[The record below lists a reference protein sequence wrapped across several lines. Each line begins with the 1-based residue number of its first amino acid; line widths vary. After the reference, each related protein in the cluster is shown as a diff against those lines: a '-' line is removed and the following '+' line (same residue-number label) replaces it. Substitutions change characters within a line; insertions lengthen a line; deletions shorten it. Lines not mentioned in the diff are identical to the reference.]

1 MNERRIFWWKVG
13 YIVAIAALIVPLHM
27 LGLPASKD
35 TPGGMLAEIRRDYG
49 LSEANLGEIDAS
61 AETIKLATLGLRGVA
76 VNILWEKANYYK
88 KIEDWTSFGTV
99 LEQIS
104 KLQPH
109 FFTVWDFQ
117 AHNLT
122 YNTSVEFDDYKDRF
136 DWVIRGINF
145 LKEGKEKNTNDRDPR
160 FTDSRITARLG
171 WFLSNKIGK
180 ADEHRQYRRLFKE
193 NDQFFAG
200 DKYFPNRPRD
210 RRDNWLVGA
219 DYFDL
224 ASQEVAQ
231 GAPPPKTPVLFF
243 SQYAMALIYYADALE
258 SDSMAGET
266 PHFGQVA
273 EQAWR
278 SAGKAWELFGHRDL
292 PCVYGNFI
300 RLDAL
305 DDLVAREAQ
314 IEARLRTIMPGEM
327 DKYIAAE
334 GDKLSEDE
342 ANSLKTPVEK
352 RSGGDQTM
360 AFQAWQ
366 KVAERTSSEHRAEA
380 LKLAA
385 QYEDIELKAR
395 DIRSSRDIVNYAY
408 WKARCEAEPTQAALD
423 ARRLTYEGDYE
434 KQEARPNAAK
444 KKYEQAFAEWRK
456 VLDGSRV
463 LHDDTL
469 MAQDLS
475 EIVDRYRDSLR
486 QLAGDDAK
494 FPEKFILQDVLD
506 LNERTNGPSRPK
518 PPEAEK
524 PKETEKS
531 KSVEKPTEPRKAI
544 DTKKPAASR

>member
-1 MNERRIFWWKVG
+1 
-13 YIVAIAALIVPLHM
+13 YIVAIAVLIVPLHM

-35 TPGGMLAEIRRDYG
+35 TPGGKLAEIRRDYG

-109 FFTVWDFQ
+109 FYTVWDFQ

-193 NDQFFAG
+193 DDGFFAG

-224 ASQEVAQ
+224 ASKEVGQ
-231 GAPPPKTPVLFF
+231 GAPPPKTPVLFY

-258 SDSMAGET
+258 SDSTAGET

-278 SAGKAWELFGHRDL
+278 SALKAWEEFGRKDL
-292 PCVYGNFI
+292 PCVYGSFI

-327 DKYIAAE
+327 GEFLAE
-334 GDKLSEDE
+334 KGNNLSEE
-342 ANSLKTPVEK
+342 EVQSLKMPVEK
-352 RSGGDQTM
+352 RSGGDQTT

-366 KVAERTSSEHRAEA
+366 KVAERTSSDHRAEA
-380 LKLAA
+380 LKLSA
-385 QYEDIELKAR
+385 QY
-395 DIRSSRDIVNYAY
+395 
-408 WKARCEAEPTQAALD
+408 
-423 ARRLTYEGDYE
+423 
-434 KQEARPNAAK
+434 
-444 KKYEQAFAEWRK
+444 
-456 VLDGSRV
+456 
-463 LHDDTL
+463 
-469 MAQDLS
+469 
-475 EIVDRYRDSLR
+475 
-486 QLAGDDAK
+486 
-494 FPEKFILQDVLD
+494 
-506 LNERTNGPSRPK
+506 
-518 PPEAEK
+518 
-524 PKETEKS
+524 
-531 KSVEKPTEPRKAI
+531 
-544 DTKKPAASR
+544 